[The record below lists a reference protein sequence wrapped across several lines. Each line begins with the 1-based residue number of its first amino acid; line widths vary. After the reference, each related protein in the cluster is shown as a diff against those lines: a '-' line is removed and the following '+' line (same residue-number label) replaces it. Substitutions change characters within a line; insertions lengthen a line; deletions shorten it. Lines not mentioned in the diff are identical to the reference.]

1 MENLKTSY
9 RASPASLRP
18 TYTGGPVSLTPDG
31 LYLLTTLHSTSL
43 CITHIASARVVARI
57 KGDGTAITA
66 VAVAPNPSSGNA
78 EGGGHEGGEYLVL
91 TAHQSLSVRYYP
103 FDTATAASYL
113 AATSSSHTTQTTAPP
128 HLTFTRQ
135 LTRAQTH
142 PSPILSLSVSPPVP
156 LSSSSTTKSTPEHGA
171 AAASLFATGAADGT
185 VKVWDTKGGFVTHV
199 FRGHGGGVS
208 AFGWRFSASSSGG
221 NDPSSVGYID
231 TSSAHPSAT
240 TTQTT
245 GYANAPNTPST
256 DGAASA
262 AAQGRT
268 MQLITGSVDTRIR
281 IYDLLASSSA
291 STRGAVNDRAGKPIH
306 VLEGHV
312 SVVRGLDVSLGS
324 EEGRAGRF
332 LVSAGRDRVGLVWDL
347 EPPTAAVGGSK
358 PTKGGKAAAKT
369 QAQAQPRVVQ
379 TLLASES
386 LETIG
391 LISPHHA
398 IGAGIR
404 ETVEDEDTK
413 RLICYT
419 GGEKGRV
426 RLWDVL
432 KGKEVGGVPGLDV
445 EAQQEDEEDDDE
457 QQGLAFVLYNPDTA
471 STVAVHHDQNIV
483 IASLPQMTVTRQ
495 IIGFNDEVIDS
506 IYLSSPSP
514 STTTM
519 GTAAET
525 RRDTHLAL
533 ATNSN
538 LVRIYNTHTLDARL
552 LSGHTDVVLCLDK
565 SPDGTLLVT
574 GSKDT
579 TARIWAAAAGKD
591 GAWRCVAV
599 AKGHAEAVG
608 AVAMARTDGKGGR
621 GKFLFTASQDRTVK
635 MWDLSVLP
643 TRFDNDDDNDDDEHA
658 QPIALRSMSTLR
670 IHEKDINS
678 LDVSPDDKLLV
689 SGSQDK
695 TLKLFSIDFRAPTG
709 AATPASGSVKQLGVC
724 KGHKRGVW
732 SVKFSPTDRVVA
744 SAAADRTVRLW
755 SLDDFTCIKT
765 FEGHTN
771 SVLRVNFLSKGMQ
784 LVSTASDGLVK
795 LWNIKEEECVKTL
808 DGHEDKIWA
817 LAISA
822 DEKTIV
828 SGGADS
834 VVNFWQDCSAE
845 EQQEEAEKLQK
856 LVADEQD
863 YQNYVSLK
871 DYKRAIQLALAMAQP
886 GRLLNLFNRVYESRP
901 RPRAGA
907 KVSEEE
913 QADLK
918 SITGSASVDEI
929 LRTLSAKDL
938 VRLLKFVRDW
948 NTKAKTSGVA
958 QRILE
963 TVVRGKSPNE
973 LMRTFEVATA
983 KQAVVV
989 DDEEDTAMEV
999 DETEKPKR
1007 TRATTADL
1015 ISLQDL
1021 LDGLM
1026 PYTERHMTRIER
1038 TLVDSYMVDYILGE
1052 MDGGLF
1058 DLGALEVDEV
1068 GAVLDEEE
1076 MVVDV

>member
-1 MENLKTSY
+1 MESLKSSY

-18 TYTGGPVSLTPDG
+18 TYTGGPVSQTPDG

-57 KGDGTAITA
+57 KGDGTPITA
-66 VAVAPNPSSGNA
+66 VAVALNPSPSA
-78 EGGGHEGGEYLVL
+78 EEGGHAGGEYVVL

-103 FDTATAASYL
+103 FSTATAASYL
-113 AATSSSHTTQTTAPP
+113 STTSSATTTTPP
-128 HLTFTRQ
+128 PQLTFTRQ

-142 PSPILSLSVSPPVP
+142 PSPILSLSVSPPIP
-156 LSSSSTTKSTPEHGA
+156 LSTKDKSGPSHLSRETVAG
-171 AAASLFATGAADGT
+171 SLIATGAADGT

-208 AFGWRFSASSSGG
+208 AFAWRFSSSQPVVG
-221 NDPSSVGYID
+221 GYID
-231 TSSAHPSAT
+231 SAPST
-240 TTQTT
+240 TTTTATT
-245 GYANAPNTPST
+245 GYANAPHHSG
-256 DGAASA
+256 GANEVAE
-262 AAQGRT
+262 GRT

-281 IYDLLASSSA
+281 VYDLLSSSSSSA
-291 STRGAVNDRAGKPIH
+291 SSTSTQQRGAANANANAAGKPIH
-306 VLEGHV
+306 ILEGHV
-312 SVVRGLDVSLGS
+312 SVVRGLDVSPPLPGMQ
-324 EEGRAGRF
+324 GKAGRF

-347 EPPTAAVGGSK
+347 EPLVAAAGEKVSK
-358 PTKGGKAAAKT
+358 KGKAEAA
-369 QAQAQPRVVQ
+369 PRVVQ

-391 LISPHHA
+391 LLSPSHT
-398 IGAGIR
+398 IGDGIR
-404 ETVEDEDTK
+404 ETEQGEG
-413 RLICYT
+413 RLVAYT

-432 KGKEVGGVPGLDV
+432 KGKEVGVVPGLDV
-445 EAQQEDEEDDDE
+445 EDQRDEAEAEEEEDE
-457 QQGLAFVLYNPDTA
+457 QQGLAFVLYNPETA

-483 IASLPQMTVTRQ
+483 IASLPTMTVTRQ

-506 IYLSSPSP
+506 IYLSSS
-514 STTTM
+514 STSDSKT
-519 GTAAET
+519 EIVK
-525 RRDTHLAL
+525 DTHLAL

-538 LVRIYNTHTLDARL
+538 LVRVYNTHTLDARL

-579 TARIWAAAAGKD
+579 TARIWAAAGKG

-608 AVAMARTDGKGGR
+608 AVAMARTDGKGGK
-621 GKFLFTASQDRTVK
+621 GKFLFTASQDRTIK

-643 TRFDNDDDNDDDEHA
+643 THFAAAAAADDDNE
-658 QPIALRSMSTLR
+658 QMEPVALRSMSTLR

-709 AATPASGSVKQLGVC
+709 AATASGSVKQLGMC

-822 DEKTIV
+822 DEKTVV

-856 LVADEQD
+856 QVADEQD

-886 GRLLNLFNRVYESRP
+886 GRLLNLFNRVYEARP
-901 RPRAGA
+901 RPRAGI

-913 QADLK
+913 KADLK

-983 KQAVVV
+983 KQAVVA
-989 DDEEDTAMEV
+989 DDEDDTAMEV

-1068 GAVLDEEE
+1068 SDAVEDKAG
-1076 MVVDV
+1076 MMVDV